1 MGGSSK
7 SKTTN
12 NTTTETLNA
21 NVQGNEGMV
30 VSGKGNSLNVTDGG
44 AIQRMADITMAGL
57 NLQEKANA
65 KAMTFAEGASRNAL
79 EFAHDAGRPDSATAQ
94 TLGKYALLTAGGLA
108 AAYVL
113 AGRK

>member
-7 SKTTN
+7 SSTS
-12 NTTTETLNA
+12 NTTKTLTLNS
-21 NVQGNEGMV
+21 NVQDNQGTV
-30 VSGKGNSLNVTDGG
+30 VSGKGNRVNITDGG

-57 NLQEKANA
+57 NNQEKANA
-65 KAMTFAEGASRNAL
+65 KALTFAEGASRNAL
-79 EFAHDAGRPDSATAQ
+79 EFAHNAGRPDSVTAQ

-113 AGRK
+113 RGR